1 MLFSSD
7 ASLLLTI
14 DDLFLRYGVLF
25 LKHIAE
31 DIDENSSTFS
41 GDYNWFFELLV
52 KCDCWIKWQYNCK
65 WALSIDGV
73 PKEGLR
79 IEDVLVRIA
88 VLMLVQEKVSL

>member
-41 GDYNWFFELLV
+41 GDYNWFFWTACQMWLLNQMA
-52 KCDCWIKWQYNCK
+52 I
-65 WALSIDGV
+65 
-73 PKEGLR
+73 
-79 IEDVLVRIA
+79 
-88 VLMLVQEKVSL
+88 